1 MYFILPTLYSLLC
14 VMAPCITMYYLYG
27 IFLQKKYPETQ
38 YPDFDFY
45 AVLLESF

>member
-14 VMAPCITMYYLYG
+14 VMAPCIIYMVF
-27 IFLQKKYPETQ
+27 FLQKKYPETQ

>member
-14 VMAPCITMYYLYG
+14 VMAPCIIYMV
-27 IFLQKKYPETQ
+27 FFAKKYPETQ

>member
-14 VMAPCITMYYLYG
+14 VMAHVLLYG